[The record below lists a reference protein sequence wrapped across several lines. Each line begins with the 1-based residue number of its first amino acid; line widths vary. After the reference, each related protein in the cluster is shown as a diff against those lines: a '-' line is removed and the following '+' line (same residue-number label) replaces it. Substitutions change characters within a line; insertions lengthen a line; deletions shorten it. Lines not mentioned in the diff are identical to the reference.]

1 MRVYIDEV
9 QDYKFVPIYRS
20 QMLCLLSGWYP
31 GDKSFR
37 KMRNSQLRAIIISYF
52 RKQQKQTQT
61 GG

>member
-1 MRVYIDEV
+1 MRVYIDEL
-9 QDYKFVPIYRS
+9 QDYRFVPIYRS
-20 QMLCLLSGWYP
+20 QMLYLLSGWYP
-31 GDKSFR
+31 SDKSFR